1 VKSASADMITH
12 LAGRQHSLVSC
23 LKLKRKDGQILAF
36 TEHDQNITFDAGDGD
51 GSQVYKA
58 AQGYTRT
65 AVSSESGLEVDNVD
79 LEGLLA
85 AGGLELEDV
94 RAGLYDGA
102 TALFF
107 LVNWRD
113 LSMGKITL
121 RKGRLGKVTPRGG
134 RYTAELQGL
143 ADRLARGEI
152 LETWSPGCR
161 ADLGD
166 DRCQADLTGL
176 SYAGV
181 VSAVAS
187 RSRFTASA
195 FVCAPAA
202 TDSTYLD
209 GGVLTWTS
217 GNNNGSSI
225 EVRTYTHGTKVFI
238 LPVPLPYALQVGDG
252 FTVQVGCDK
261 KFTTCKNRFDNAV
274 NFRGEPHV
282 PEGDK
287 IRINPT
293 QTPGGGLPP
302 GQGA

>member
-1 VKSASADMITH
+1 MKSASAAMIAH

-23 LKLKRKDGQILAF
+23 LKLKTKAGAILAF

-51 GSQVYKA
+51 GSQTYKA
-58 AQGYTRT
+58 AQGYTRS
-65 AVSSESGLEVDNVD
+65 AVMNESGLEVDNLD

-85 AGGLELEDV
+85 SGGLELADV
-94 RAGLYDGA
+94 RAQVYDGA
-102 TALFF
+102 TVLFF

-121 RKGRLGKVTPRGG
+121 RKGRLGRVTPQGG
-134 RYTAELQGL
+134 RYTAEIQGL
-143 ADRLARGEI
+143 ADRLGRGE
-152 LETWSPGCR
+152 LLQVWSPGCR

-181 VSAVAS
+181 VSAVTS
-187 RSRFTASA
+187 RSQFTASA

-202 TDSTYLD
+202 TDSTYLN
-209 GGVLTWTS
+209 GGILTWTS
-217 GNNNGSSI
+217 GNNNGRQI
-225 EVRTYTHGTKVFI
+225 EVRTYTHGTKVFV
-238 LPVPLPYALQVGDG
+238 LPVPLPYAIQVGDG
-252 FTVQVGCDK
+252 FSVQVGCDK
-261 KFTTCKNRFDNAV
+261 SFAVCKARFDNAV

-287 IRINPT
+287 VRYNPSAA
-293 QTPGGGLPP
+293 PGGGYKA
-302 GQGA
+302 GA